1 MRVCNEDIRCRIK
14 GGMVIRRIFASSIV
28 ALLLLV
34 TPLAVAC
41 DLACAFSSL
50 VSDCHTAQ
58 AAVQTP
64 ASGEMNMDGMNM
76 SGMDMSKT
84 PGEMDRPA
92 DAAASRTHEVHPSI
106 GDMGPCE
113 KQACAGSPAT
123 STNVKKSDLGNLHV
137 PVALVAAE
145 RHPADAASALFRIP
159 RDEITQQSGAG
170 GSHLHLNLRI

>member
-1 MRVCNEDIRCRIK
+1 M
-14 GGMVIRRIFASSIV
+14 IRRIFASSIV

-50 VSDCHTAQ
+50 VSDCHAAQ
-58 AAVQTP
+58 TAVQTP
-64 ASGEMNMDGMNM
+64 ASGEMDMDRMNM
-76 SGMDMSKT
+76 AGMDMPRT
-84 PGEMDRPA
+84 PGEMRRPA
-92 DAAASRTHEVHPSI
+92 DSAVSRTHEVHPSI

-113 KQACAGSPAT
+113 KQACAGSPVT
-123 STNVKKSDLGNLHV
+123 SANVKKSGLGNLQV

-145 RHPADAASALFRIP
+145 THPADAASALFRIP
-159 RDEITQQSGAG
+159 RDEITQQSGTG